1 MIANIQALCKCPC
14 GIEFYERR
22 PHSDFSLALSL
33 SEGVNSINSRGVR
46 MKRLKLLIC
55 SGTLFLAG
63 CADVANYQANLQTWV
78 GRSEQTLEATWGAP
92 TSTTQNGTVRL
103 LTYIRNDG
111 TFVAG
116 GYWGPRVQSLFC
128 TTTFSVVNGL
138 IAQAQFEGNEC
149 VAY

>member
-1 MIANIQALCKCPC
+1 MWRII
-14 GIEFYERR
+14 R
-22 PHSDFSLALSL
+22 PTCRHGS
-33 SEGVNSINSRGVR
+33 V
-46 MKRLKLLIC
+46 
-55 SGTLFLAG
+55 
-63 CADVANYQANLQTWV
+63 
-78 GRSEQTLEATWGAP
+78 EAYKHLRPPGGAP

>member
-1 MIANIQALCKCPC
+1 
-14 GIEFYERR
+14 
-22 PHSDFSLALSL
+22 
-33 SEGVNSINSRGVR
+33 
-46 MKRLKLLIC
+46 MKQLKLLIC
-55 SGTLFLAG
+55 AIALVLAG

-78 GRSEQTLEATWGAP
+78 GRSEQTLEATWGTP
-92 TSTTQNGTVRL
+92 TSITQNGNVRL

-111 TFVAG
+111 TLVSG

>member
-1 MIANIQALCKCPC
+1 
-14 GIEFYERR
+14 
-22 PHSDFSLALSL
+22 
-33 SEGVNSINSRGVR
+33 
-46 MKRLKLLIC
+46 MKQLKLLIC
-55 SGTLFLAG
+55 AIALVLAG

-92 TSTTQNGTVRL
+92 TSITQNGNVRL

-111 TFVAG
+111 TFVSG
-116 GYWGPRVQSLFC
+116 GYWGSRVQSLFC

>member
-1 MIANIQALCKCPC
+1 
-14 GIEFYERR
+14 
-22 PHSDFSLALSL
+22 
-33 SEGVNSINSRGVR
+33 
-46 MKRLKLLIC
+46 MKHLKLLVAC
-55 SGTLFLAG
+55 LALVLTA
-63 CADVANYQANLQTWV
+63 CADVANYQANLQTWI

-92 TSTTQNGTVRL
+92 TSITQNGDVRL

-128 TTTFSVVNGL
+128 TTTFSVVNGV
-138 IAQAQFEGNEC
+138 ITRAQFEGNEC